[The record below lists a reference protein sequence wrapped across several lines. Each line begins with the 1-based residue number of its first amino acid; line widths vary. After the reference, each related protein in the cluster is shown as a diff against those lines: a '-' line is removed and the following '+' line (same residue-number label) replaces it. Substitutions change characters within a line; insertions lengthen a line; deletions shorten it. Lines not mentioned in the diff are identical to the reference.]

1 MDELIHQVFSGLATG
16 GVYASLALALVMIYQ
31 ATHHINFAQGEMAMT
46 STYLA
51 WALIEAGMPYWVAF
65 VITLVVSFALG
76 AGVQRFIIHPVEK
89 APILSVVIVFIGV
102 LVILNS
108 LVGWIFGYTIKSFPS
123 PFPDKPLFGNEY
135 LNSHELGV
143 ILVTFG
149 VVGALFAFLR
159 FTSLGLG
166 MRAAAANPIS
176 SELVGI
182 RVGQMLML
190 GWGLA
195 ATIGAVAGMMVAH
208 TVFLDPN
215 MMAGVLL
222 YASAAAVLGG
232 IDNPFGAVLGG
243 FILGV
248 LENVIGA
255 FVIGTELKLTVA
267 LAIMVITLLVK
278 PSGLLGKV
286 VVTRV

>member
-1 MDELIHQVFSGLATG
+1 MNEFIHQVFAGLATG
-16 GVYASLALALVMIYQ
+16 GVYAALAVALVMIYQ

-46 STYLA
+46 STYLCL
-51 WALIEAGMPYWVAF
+51 ALINYGVSYWLAF
-65 VITLVVSFALG
+65 IITLVVSFG
-76 AGVQRFIIHPVEK
+76 IGVGIQRFVIKPVEK
-89 APILSVVIVFIGV
+89 APVLSVVIVFIGV

-108 LVGWIFGYTIKSFPS
+108 VVGWIFGYTINSFPS
-123 PFPDKPLFGNEY
+123 PFPEQPLFGNSY
-135 LNSHELGV
+135 LSSHEIGT
-143 ILVTFG
+143 IAVTFM

-159 FTSLGLG
+159 LTPLGLA
-166 MRAAAANPIS
+166 MRAAAANPTS
-176 SELVGI
+176 SHLVGI
-182 RVGQMLML
+182 NVSHMLAL

-195 ATIGAVAGMMVAH
+195 ATIGAISGMMIAPI
-208 TVFLDPN
+208 VFLDPN
-215 MMAGVLL
+215 MMGGVLL
-222 YASAAAVLGG
+222 YASAAALLGG

-267 LAIMVITLLVK
+267 LAIMVMTLLVK
-278 PSGLLGKV
+278 PSGLLGKT